1 METLKKN
8 ILDIIITE
16 VNSINEKVKGLNFLE
31 ILKINLIAK
40 ILPIV
45 NNLKFP
51 LDQFDNLEKQI
62 NEENRSIK
70 ISIQYFTNSFIIRK
84 KIIDQDTLFLFFNE
98 ASSFDIYKDDKNF
111 VNLLLYKN
119 TGISLSNSTAINSKF
134 NKNLLSIW
142 KWAGIFPQ
150 RHKRISSRIR
160 SYSSGLRPWA
170 AISSSVMAMVFGMDM
185 GNCLS
190 ETLGYQGRCL
200 AFV

>member
-31 ILKINLIAK
+31 ILKINLISK
-40 ILPIV
+40 IIPIV

-84 KIIDQDTLFLFFNE
+84 KIIDKDTLFLFFNE
-98 ASSFDIYKDDKNF
+98 ASSFDIFKDDKNSL
-111 VNLLLYKN
+111 NILLYKN
-119 TGISLSNSTAINSKF
+119 TGISLPINTIINSKF
-134 NKNLLSIW
+134 NKNLFLIEIQN
-142 KWAGIFPQ
+142 KDTEEQILL
-150 RHKRISSRIR
+150 K
-160 SYSSGLRPWA
+160 
-170 AISSSVMAMVFGMDM
+170 
-185 GNCLS
+185 
-190 ETLGYQGRCL
+190 
-200 AFV
+200 

>member
-16 VNSINEKVKGLNFLE
+16 INSINEKVKGLNFLE

-45 NNLKFP
+45 NDLKFP

-84 KIIDQDTLFLFFNE
+84 KIIDKDTLFLFFNE
-98 ASSFDIYKDDKNF
+98 ASSFDIFKDDKNSL
-111 VNLLLYKN
+111 NILLYKN
-119 TGISLSNSTAINSKF
+119 TGISLPINTIINSKF
-134 NKNLLSIW
+134 NKNLFLIEIQN
-142 KWAGIFPQ
+142 KDNEEQILL
-150 RHKRISSRIR
+150 K
-160 SYSSGLRPWA
+160 
-170 AISSSVMAMVFGMDM
+170 
-185 GNCLS
+185 
-190 ETLGYQGRCL
+190 
-200 AFV
+200 

>member
-40 ILPIV
+40 ILPIL

-70 ISIQYFTNSFIIRK
+70 ISIQYFNNSFIIRHNMAFHCS
-84 KIIDQDTLFLFFNE
+84 KIYLQT
-98 ASSFDIYKDDKNF
+98 
-111 VNLLLYKN
+111 
-119 TGISLSNSTAINSKF
+119 
-134 NKNLLSIW
+134 
-142 KWAGIFPQ
+142 
-150 RHKRISSRIR
+150 
-160 SYSSGLRPWA
+160 
-170 AISSSVMAMVFGMDM
+170 
-185 GNCLS
+185 
-190 ETLGYQGRCL
+190 
-200 AFV
+200 

>member
-16 VNSINEKVKGLNFLE
+16 VNAINEKVKGLNFLE

-84 KIIDQDTLFLFFNE
+84 KIIDKDTLFLFFNE
-98 ASSFDIYKDDKNF
+98 ASSFDIFKDDKNSL
-111 VNLLLYKN
+111 NILLYKN
-119 TGISLSNSTAINSKF
+119 TGISLPINTIINSKF
-134 NKNLLSIW
+134 NKNLFLIEIQN
-142 KWAGIFPQ
+142 KDNEEQILL
-150 RHKRISSRIR
+150 K
-160 SYSSGLRPWA
+160 
-170 AISSSVMAMVFGMDM
+170 
-185 GNCLS
+185 
-190 ETLGYQGRCL
+190 
-200 AFV
+200 

>member
-31 ILKINLIAK
+31 ILKINLITK

-84 KIIDQDTLFLFFNE
+84 KIIDKDTLFLFFNE
-98 ASSFDIYKDDKNF
+98 ASSFDIFKDDKNSL
-111 VNLLLYKN
+111 NILLYKN
-119 TGISLSNSTAINSKF
+119 TGISLPINTIINSKF
-134 NKNLLSIW
+134 NKNLFLIEIQN
-142 KWAGIFPQ
+142 KDNEEQILL
-150 RHKRISSRIR
+150 K
-160 SYSSGLRPWA
+160 
-170 AISSSVMAMVFGMDM
+170 
-185 GNCLS
+185 
-190 ETLGYQGRCL
+190 
-200 AFV
+200 

>member
-16 VNSINEKVKGLNFLE
+16 VNAINEKVKGLNFLE

-84 KIIDQDTLFLFFNE
+84 KIIDKDTLFLFFNE
-98 ASSFDIYKDDKNF
+98 ASSFDIYKDDKNSL
-111 VNLLLYKN
+111 NILLYKN
-119 TGISLSNSTAINSKF
+119 TGISLPINTIINSKF
-134 NKNLLSIW
+134 NKNLFLIEIQN
-142 KWAGIFPQ
+142 KDNEEQILL
-150 RHKRISSRIR
+150 K
-160 SYSSGLRPWA
+160 
-170 AISSSVMAMVFGMDM
+170 
-185 GNCLS
+185 
-190 ETLGYQGRCL
+190 
-200 AFV
+200 

>member
-70 ISIQYFTNSFIIRK
+70 ISIQYFTNSLIIRK
-84 KIIDQDTLFLFFNE
+84 KIIDKDTLFLFFNE
-98 ASSFDIYKDDKNF
+98 ASSFDIFKDDKNSL
-111 VNLLLYKN
+111 NILLYKN
-119 TGISLSNSTAINSKF
+119 TGISLPINTIINSKF
-134 NKNLLSIW
+134 NKNLFLIEIQN
-142 KWAGIFPQ
+142 KDNEEQILL
-150 RHKRISSRIR
+150 K
-160 SYSSGLRPWA
+160 
-170 AISSSVMAMVFGMDM
+170 
-185 GNCLS
+185 
-190 ETLGYQGRCL
+190 
-200 AFV
+200 

>member
-31 ILKINLIAK
+31 ILKTNLIPK

-70 ISIQYFTNSFIIRK
+70 ITIQYFTNSFIISK
-84 KIIDQDTLFLFFNE
+84 KIIDKDTLFLFFNE
-98 ASSFDIYKDDKNF
+98 ASSFDIFKDDKNSL
-111 VNLLLYKN
+111 NILLYKN
-119 TGISLSNSTAINSKF
+119 TGISLPINTIINSKF
-134 NKNLLSIW
+134 NKNLFLIEIQN
-142 KWAGIFPQ
+142 KDNEA
-150 RHKRISSRIR
+150 
-160 SYSSGLRPWA
+160 
-170 AISSSVMAMVFGMDM
+170 
-185 GNCLS
+185 
-190 ETLGYQGRCL
+190 
-200 AFV
+200 

>member
-84 KIIDQDTLFLFFNE
+84 KIIDKDTLFLFFNE
-98 ASSFDIYKDDKNF
+98 ASSFDIFKDDKNSL
-111 VNLLLYKN
+111 NILLYKN
-119 TGISLSNSTAINSKF
+119 TGISLPINTIITSKF
-134 NKNLLSIW
+134 NKNLFLIEIQN
-142 KWAGIFPQ
+142 KDNEA
-150 RHKRISSRIR
+150 
-160 SYSSGLRPWA
+160 
-170 AISSSVMAMVFGMDM
+170 
-185 GNCLS
+185 
-190 ETLGYQGRCL
+190 
-200 AFV
+200 

>member
-31 ILKINLIAK
+31 ILKINLISK

-70 ISIQYFTNSFIIRK
+70 ISIQYFTNSSIIRK
-84 KIIDQDTLFLFFNE
+84 KIIDKDTLFLFFNE
-98 ASSFDIYKDDKNF
+98 ASSFDIFKDDKNSL
-111 VNLLLYKN
+111 NILLYKN
-119 TGISLSNSTAINSKF
+119 TGISLPINTIINSKF
-134 NKNLLSIW
+134 NKNLFLIEIQN
-142 KWAGIFPQ
+142 KDNEEQILL
-150 RHKRISSRIR
+150 K
-160 SYSSGLRPWA
+160 
-170 AISSSVMAMVFGMDM
+170 
-185 GNCLS
+185 
-190 ETLGYQGRCL
+190 
-200 AFV
+200 

>member
-31 ILKINLIAK
+31 LLKINLIAK

-62 NEENRSIK
+62 NEGNRNIK

-84 KIIDQDTLFLFFNE
+84 KIIDKDTLFLFFNE
-98 ASSFDIYKDDKNF
+98 ASSFDIYKDDKNSL
-111 VNLLLYKN
+111 NILLYKN
-119 TGISLSNSTAINSKF
+119 TGISLPINTIINSKF
-134 NKNLLSIW
+134 NKNVFLIEIQNKDNDNDEQILL
-142 KWAGIFPQ
+142 K
-150 RHKRISSRIR
+150 
-160 SYSSGLRPWA
+160 
-170 AISSSVMAMVFGMDM
+170 
-185 GNCLS
+185 
-190 ETLGYQGRCL
+190 
-200 AFV
+200 